1 MNLVK
6 IVKNLDLM
14 LNTQFLYQQN
24 AHFILYDLIN
34 HSKFQYE
41 NFIGLQR
48 SIGQQK
54 GAISNF
60 DFFQKFI
67 KKHRIIN
74 KKFGWTNH
82 LYWSVLSLD
91 FFRRILV
98 LHSNCYNRTKSNL

>member
-6 IVKNLDLM
+6 IVKILYLM

-24 AHFILYDLIN
+24 AHFILYDLTTQNFNITFC
-34 HSKFQYE
+34 K
-41 NFIGLQR
+41 NFIGLQK

-67 KKHRIIN
+67 KKTPDH
-74 KKFGWTNH
+74 K
-82 LYWSVLSLD
+82 
-91 FFRRILV
+91 
-98 LHSNCYNRTKSNL
+98 